1 MRDRDRREAGLW
13 VGGRGPWAWGGKGGP
28 HGALEL
34 LGRCPLCKAMRS
46 EMRKKLP
53 TYWQGTDN
61 KDERQLTIDLKILL
75 L

>member
-1 MRDRDRREAGLW
+1 M
-13 VGGRGPWAWGGKGGP
+13 GGRQGALGMGGGGCP